1 MAGLRK
7 GRPLCTL
14 RAAVER
20 DYAAYAKG
28 DKKEWLKNVASWGYS
43 ASLMREMDLD
53 PSLFDKIFAAACG
66 GGCPL
71 MLADGKPPC
80 QGEVVVD
87 LGCGAG
93 HDCLLASKM
102 VGPSGKVIGI
112 DCTQEMLQR
121 AEATVAEFGGKA
133 EFMRAALDDGSS
145 LAGVVAANSADL
157 CISNGVFNLTV
168 DKLAAFRSAFRV
180 LKPGGRLQLCD
191 VCKVPPKAAAPCE
204 QV

>member
-1 MAGLRK
+1 MV
-7 GRPLCTL
+7 CTRDRDGHAL

-28 DKKEWLKNVASWGYS
+28 DKKEWLKDVGSWGYS
-43 ASLMREMDLD
+43 ASLMRETGLD
-53 PSLFDKIFAAACG
+53 SSLFDKIFAAACG

-133 EFMRAALDDGSS
+133 EFMRAALDDGSH
-145 LAGVVAANSADL
+145 
-157 CISNGVFNLTV
+157 
-168 DKLAAFRSAFRV
+168 
-180 LKPGGRLQLCD
+180 Q
-191 VCKVPPKAAAPCE
+191 
-204 QV
+204 

>member
-1 MAGLRK
+1 
-7 GRPLCTL
+7 
-14 RAAVER
+14 
-20 DYAAYAKG
+20 
-28 DKKEWLKNVASWGYS
+28 
-43 ASLMREMDLD
+43 MDLD

-102 VGPSGKVIGI
+102 VGPSGKVIGV

-133 EFMRAALDDGSS
+133 EFMRAALDDGSH
-145 LAGVVAANSADL
+145 
-157 CISNGVFNLTV
+157 
-168 DKLAAFRSAFRV
+168 
-180 LKPGGRLQLCD
+180 Q
-191 VCKVPPKAAAPCE
+191 
-204 QV
+204 

>member
-1 MAGLRK
+1 MARTGHRD
-7 GRPLCTL
+7 GRAL

-20 DYAAYAKG
+20 DYAAYANG
-28 DKKEWLKNVASWGYS
+28 DKKEWLKDVGSWGYS
-43 ASLMREMDLD
+43 VSLMRETGLD
-53 PSLFDKIFAAACG
+53 SSLFDKIFAAACG

-102 VGPSGKVIGI
+102 VGPSGKVIGV